1 MTVPASIVRDT
12 GGCRDSHR
20 DLLAT
25 LGDLDHLDPTRPS
38 RLPGWSVGHILTHL
52 ARNAD
57 SHVDMLEG
65 RPQYPSLER
74 RNDDIDTGADRDAD
88 TLVADLTESINRLE
102 TAWDTCGNWDF
113 TATTLSGTRPGVS
126 LPLLRWREVE
136 VHRVDLA
143 LGDDHDSDL
152 AAMNRAYVRIDLH
165 HLEMMWRARRPMG
178 LTPLPAAVLAEAPHR
193 RLGWFMGRVDI
204 DGVEPAGMIA

>member
-57 SHVDMLEG
+57 SHVDML
-65 RPQYPSLER
+65 
-74 RNDDIDTGADRDAD
+74 
-88 TLVADLTESINRLE
+88 
-102 TAWDTCGNWDF
+102 
-113 TATTLSGTRPGVS
+113 
-126 LPLLRWREVE
+126 
-136 VHRVDLA
+136 
-143 LGDDHDSDL
+143 
-152 AAMNRAYVRIDLH
+152 
-165 HLEMMWRARRPMG
+165 
-178 LTPLPAAVLAEAPHR
+178 
-193 RLGWFMGRVDI
+193 
-204 DGVEPAGMIA
+204 

>member
-12 GGCRDSHR
+12 GGCRASHR

-65 RPQYPSLER
+65 RPQYPR
-74 RNDDIDTGADRDAD
+74 PAPRHDAIDTGAARDAD
-88 TLVADLTESINRLE
+88 TLDAALPERINRLE
-102 TAWDTCGNWDF
+102 PAWDTCDNRDF

-165 HLEMMWRARRPMG
+165 HLEMMWRAQRPMG